1 MNLKHLIQSWLK
13 RISLTVKMVIIT
25 LVVGIVVWV
34 VLDIIQTYQVK
45 KLFLSQLEERL
56 AGEAEKNRIKFDFY
70 KKSYHQTVR
79 LFVRLNNFTDYIK
92 RQKWS
97 DRDTVQ
103 VRYYTLSPPWFPP
116 HSILRFQAPLR
127 YALLLD
133 QWGKAREVYHSG
145 RETPP
150 KSILQPTPIMLAKS
164 SDDSYMAYIED
175 IPFLFASETLFD
187 TRGKPQAILML
198 ATPIDEE
205 FLKDIIGASPVH
217 AVALLTPGENPRIL
231 ISSDSKK
238 LPPKTPLE
246 IVKKKYHIIGVEFFD
261 YGTTAIMIKLASFI
275 PLEEVNLLAEKVVLK
290 GRQDRGIVAIAFLLS
305 FALIMAWITSH
316 IQSLTR
322 RITDVSEHILGVKA
336 EEIQKG
342 DQLYVLENRF
352 QRLTEEIVEAREVLK
367 RQAEEKTRLIVE
379 NAFDAIITTNAEGE
393 IMTLNPQ
400 AEAIFGWSLKEII
413 GRRITD
419 TILPLRYL
427 EEQFKGFGYFFR
439 KGEGLIFHRQIE
451 TIASHRDAGKF
462 LVELS
467 ISPASERDSLIFI
480 FIIRDITERKKAEEE
495 IRRSLEEKEVLL
507 REIHHRVKNNM
518 QVISSM
524 LRLQSDKAEA
534 IKDIELLKES
544 QNRIKSMAL
553 IHEKLYKSRDLTHI
567 DFNDYISDLVKGLF
581 RTYGSSTDRVAIKID
596 GEDIQLGIDSAIPC
610 GLIVNE
616 LVSNTLKYAFPDSR
630 NGEIKIALHKINED
644 EIELLVKDT
653 GVGIPKEVDFRAT
666 ETLGLRLVTTLVENQ
681 LQGKVELHRN
691 GGTEFH
697 IRFKI

>member
-1 MNLKHLIQSWLK
+1 
-13 RISLTVKMVIIT
+13 MVTIT

-34 VLDIIQTYQVK
+34 VLDIIQTYRVK
-45 KLFLSQLEERL
+45 KLFLFQLEERL
-56 AGEAEKNRIKFDFY
+56 AGEAEKDRTKFDFY

-92 RQKWS
+92 NQKWS
-97 DRDTVQ
+97 DRDTIH
-103 VRYYTLSPPWFPP
+103 VRYYKFSPPWFPP
-116 HSILRFQAPLR
+116 TSILRFQAPLR

-133 QWGKAREVYHSG
+133 QWGRVREVYHRG
-145 RETPP
+145 REMPP
-150 KSILQPTPIMLAKS
+150 KSILQPTPLMLAKS

-187 TRGKPQAILML
+187 TKGKPQAILML
-198 ATPIDEE
+198 AIPMDEE

-217 AVALLTPGENPRIL
+217 AVALLAPGENARVL
-231 ISSDSKK
+231 VSSDSKK

-246 IVKKKYHIIGVEFFD
+246 IVKKKYHLIGVEFFD
-261 YGTTAIMIKLASFI
+261 YGTTAIIIKLASFI
-275 PLEEVNLLAEKVVLK
+275 SLEEVNLLTKKVVLR

-305 FALIMAWITSH
+305 FTLIMAWITSH
-316 IQSLTR
+316 IQSLTK
-322 RITDVSEHILGVKA
+322 RITDVSEHILGMKHG
-336 EEIQKG
+336 EIQKG
-342 DQLYVLENRF
+342 DQLYVLEDRF
-352 QRLTEEIVEAREVLK
+352 HRLTGEIVEAREILK
-367 RQAEEKTRLIVE
+367 KETELKTRLIVE
-379 NAFDAIITTNAEGE
+379 NAFDTIITTNAEGE
-393 IMTLNPQ
+393 IITLNPQ
-400 AEAIFGWSLKEII
+400 AEAVFGWSPQDTI
-413 GRRITD
+413 GQRITD
-419 TILPLRYL
+419 TILPLQYL
-427 EEQFKGFGYFFR
+427 EEQFKGFLYFFQ
-439 KGEGLIFHRQIE
+439 KGEGPIFYRQIE
-451 TIASHRDAGKF
+451 TIASHRDAGKSI
-462 LVELS
+462 VELS
-467 ISPASERDSLIFI
+467 ISPAREGDKLIFI
-480 FIIRDITERKKAEEE
+480 FIIRDITERKKVEEE

-534 IKDIELLKES
+534 MKDIELLRES
-544 QNRIKSMAL
+544 QNRIKTMAL

-581 RTYGSSTDRVAIKID
+581 RTYGTSTDRVAIKTD

-644 EIELLVKDT
+644 EMELLVKDN
-653 GVGIPKEVDFRAT
+653 GVGIPKEVDFKTAK
-666 ETLGLRLVTTLVENQ
+666 TLGLRLVTILVENQ
-681 LQGKVELHRN
+681 LQGKIELCRN

-697 IRFKI
+697 IRFKELKYIGRSS